1 MGKGPEPNRPPA
13 LADKLL
19 SWLCRDELMEEIRGD
34 LHEFYD
40 MERTEKGVWKA
51 NWSYWYHMLNF
62 LRPFALKKLLS
73 SKNQNSN
80 NTAMYK
86 NYFLIALRN
95 FRKDKLYSFLNLSG
109 LTIGIASCLMI
120 FLYVRDEYSFD
131 KHHEDYEQIYRV
143 VTDLKLGDR
152 EFHRPVAPVVLAEH
166 LTETVPEVEEAARI
180 MVGQFNSVVDLG
192 DKQMQI
198 KNATYATSE
207 ALSVF
212 TIPFIAGDPQGALD
226 DPKTVVMS
234 ESMAAHLFPTENAM
248 GKIVTFNTDDFIVKG
263 IYRDMTENSHFK
275 FDFIM
280 SYAYQTSRFEMGWMS
295 LNTYTYLKLAK
306 GASQAAVEL
315 KLNEAIQTYI
325 APLTQNT
332 FNVPANEINANGNH
346 ARFYLQALADIHL
359 KSNLDR
365 EITVNGSLENVRTIS
380 LIGIIILFI
389 AGINFV
395 NLSTAR
401 AAIRGK
407 EVGVRKVLGS
417 KRKQLITQFL
427 FESTLYSIGAFILA
441 IGVVLLML
449 PYFNQ
454 IIGRELAFSLGG
466 TPPLWLLMLVASIVL
481 GLGAG
486 SYPALVLSSFNP
498 GKTLKGQTQ
507 FKTGKSW
514 LRSSLVVL
522 QFSISTTLIVV
533 TLVVNNQLSYVMDKS
548 LGFDKDKLI
557 TLDIMDL
564 NRYDRN
570 ETVLKNELES
580 QPNIESYSRSGFVP
594 VSGSRREFY
603 LEKMGEGTAKESVN
617 VQSWPVNE
625 TYIPTQGMTLKAGR
639 NFSKELASD
648 TAGLI
653 LNETA
658 AKSLQ
663 LADPVGANVTLKAG
677 NESYAMRVIGIVEDF
692 HYASMKES
700 IKPLIFYQG
709 SDPWSISVRFSG
721 SPQAALSTLKTIW
734 ENNSGG
740 QPFVADLVSQQYTSQ
755 YQKEDQMKGLVNAFS
770 VLAIAVAILGLVG
783 LATFM
788 TEQRRKEM
796 GIRKVLGAKP
806 VQLFAGLLR
815 NFTIPIVISCVLS
828 IPVAYLAANSWL
840 SEYVYR
846 INLSPLFFIG
856 ASLLMILLAW
866 LTVSFQSL
874 KVARSNPTENLRYE

>member
-1 MGKGPEPNRPPA
+1 MQRKQEPNSPPA
-13 LADKLL
+13 LADKILGL
-19 SWLCRDELMEEIRGD
+19 FCRDELLEEIRGD
-34 LHEFYD
+34 LHEFYG
-40 MERTEKGVWKA
+40 MERAEKGTVKA
-51 NWSYWYHMLNF
+51 NWSYWYHMFNF
-62 LRPFALKKLLS
+62 LRPFALKKIHS
-73 SKNQNSN
+73 ATNRNSN

-86 NYFLIALRN
+86 NYFLITLRN

-131 KHHEDYEQIYRV
+131 KHHEDYEQVYRV
-143 VTDLKLGDR
+143 ITDFKLGDR
-152 EFHRPVAPVVLAEH
+152 EFHRPVGPVVLAGH
-166 LTETVPEVEEAARI
+166 LTETVPEVEEAGRI

-192 DKQMQI
+192 EKQLQI

-207 ALSVF
+207 VLSIF
-212 TIPFIAGDPQGALD
+212 TIPFIAGDPQNALD
-226 DPKTVVMS
+226 DPKTVVIS
-234 ESMAAHLFPTENAM
+234 ESMAAHLYPGEDAL
-248 GKIVTFNTDDFIVKG
+248 GKIVTFNADDFIVKG
-263 IYRDMTENSHFK
+263 IYKDMMENGHFK

-280 SYAYQTSRFEMGWMS
+280 SYAYQTSRFEMGWLD
-295 LNTYTYLKLAK
+295 LNTYTYLKLRDGTSIK
-306 GASQAAVEL
+306 AVEQ
-315 KLNEAIQTYI
+315 KLNEALKTHI
-325 APLTQNT
+325 APLTQSA
-332 FNVPANEINANGNH
+332 FNVPADEINANGNH
-346 ARFYLQALADIHL
+346 ARFYLQPLADIHL
-359 KSNLDR
+359 KSNLNR
-365 EITVNGSLENVRTIS
+365 EISVNGSIENVQTVS
-380 LIGIIILFI
+380 LIGVIILFI
-389 AGINFV
+389 AAINFV

-417 KRKQLITQFL
+417 KREQLISQFL
-427 FESTLYSIGAFILA
+427 FESTFYSIGAFILA
-441 IGVVLLML
+441 TGAVALML

-454 IIGRELAFSLGG
+454 IIGRQIELSFGG
-466 TPPLWLLMLVASIVL
+466 TPPLWLIMIVASLVL
-481 GLGAG
+481 GIVAG
-486 SYPALVLSSFNP
+486 SYPALVLSSFSP
-498 GKTLKGQTQ
+498 GKTLKGQSQ

-522 QFSISTTLIVV
+522 QFSISTVLIVV
-533 TLVVNNQLSYVMDKS
+533 TLVVNDQLSFIMDMP
-548 LGFDKDKLI
+548 LGFDKEKLI

-570 ETVLKNELES
+570 EQVLKNELES
-580 QPNIESYSRSGFVP
+580 QPNIESYSRSGYVP
-594 VSGSRREFY
+594 VAGSRRRFF
-603 LEKMGEGTAKESVN
+603 LEKFGEGSKEALS
-617 VQSWPVNE
+617 VQSWPVND
-625 TYIPTQGMTLKAGR
+625 TYVPTLGMNIVAGR
-639 NFSKELASD
+639 NFSPELASD
-648 TAGLI
+648 TLGLI

-663 LADPVGANVTLKAG
+663 LDDPIGANLTLKTG
-677 NESYAMRVIGIVEDF
+677 NGSFDMHVIGIVEDF
-692 HYASMKES
+692 HFASIKES

-709 SDPWSISVRFSG
+709 RDPWSISVRFNG
-721 SPQAALSTLKTIW
+721 SAQEALSTLKDIW

-740 QPFVADLVSQQYTSQ
+740 QPFVADLVSQQYENQ

-806 VQLFAGLLR
+806 MQLFTGLLK
-815 NFTIPIVISCVLS
+815 NFTTPIVISSVLA
-828 IPVAYLAANSWL
+828 IPVAYIAANSWL
-840 SEYVYR
+840 SEYVYH
-846 INLSPLFFIG
+846 ISLSPLFFIG

>member
-1 MGKGPEPNRPPA
+1 MENDTRPNRPPA
-13 LADKLL
+13 LADKILN
-19 SWLCRDELMEEIRGD
+19 WLCRDELIEEIRGD
-34 LHEFYD
+34 LHEFYG
-40 MERTEKGVWKA
+40 MERAEKGALRAKWT
-51 NWSYWYHMLNF
+51 YWYHMLHF
-62 LRPFALKKLLS
+62 LRPFALKKLFS
-73 SKNQNSN
+73 SNSQNSN
-80 NTAMYK
+80 NIAMYK

-131 KHHEDYEQIYRV
+131 KHHEGYEQIYRV

-152 EFHRPVAPVVLAEH
+152 EFHRPLAPVVLAEH
-166 LTETVPEVEEAARI
+166 LTETVPEVEEAARF

-192 DKQMQI
+192 DQQMQI

-212 TIPFIAGDPQGALD
+212 TIPFVAGNPDRALD

-234 ESMAAHLFPTENAM
+234 ESMATHLFPNEDAM

-263 IYRDMTENSHFK
+263 IYKDMTENSHFK

-306 GASQAAVEL
+306 AASPAAVEV
-315 KLNEAIQTYI
+315 KLNEALQTYI
-325 APLTQNT
+325 APLTQET
-332 FNVPANEINANGNH
+332 FNVPADEINANGNH

-365 EITVNGSLENVRTIS
+365 EINANGSLENVRTIS
-380 LIGIIILFI
+380 IIGMIILFI

-427 FESTLYSIGAFILA
+427 FESTLYSFGAFILA
-441 IGVVLLML
+441 TGVVILML

-454 IIGRELAFSLGG
+454 IIGRELSFSLGG
-466 TPPLWLLMLVASIVL
+466 TPPLWLLMTLAAVVL
-481 GLGAG
+481 GVGAG
-486 SYPALVLSSFNP
+486 CYPAFVLSSFNP
-498 GKTLKGQTQ
+498 GKTLKGQSQ

-533 TLVVNNQLSYVMDKS
+533 TLVVNNQLSYVMDKP

-564 NRYDRN
+564 NRYDLN
-570 ETVLKNELES
+570 EEVLKNELES
-580 QPNIESYSRSGFVP
+580 KPNIESYSRSGFVP
-594 VSGSRREFY
+594 VSGSRRQFY
-603 LEKMGEGTAKESVN
+603 LEKYGEGATKESVS

-625 TYIPTQGMTLKAGR
+625 TYIPTQGMSLKAGR
-639 NFSKELASD
+639 NFSKDLASD

-658 AKSLQ
+658 ARSLQ
-663 LADPVGANVTLKAG
+663 LEKPLGARLTLKAG
-677 NESYAMRVIGIVEDF
+677 GDSYNMQVIGIVEDF
-692 HYASMKES
+692 HFASMKES

-721 SPQAALSTLKTIW
+721 SPQEALSTLKNIW

-740 QPFVADLVSQQYTSQ
+740 QPFVADLVSQQYTNQ

-770 VLAIAVAILGLVG
+770 ILAICVAILGLVG

-806 VQLFAGLLR
+806 IQLFAGLLKK
-815 NFTIPIVISCVLS
+815 FTIPIIISCLLAV
-828 IPVAYLAANSWL
+828 PVAYLAANSWL

-846 INLSPLFFIG
+846 ISLSPLFFIG
-856 ASLLMILLAW
+856 ASLLMILMAW

>member
-1 MGKGPEPNRPPA
+1 MRRTPEPNGPPA
-13 LADKLL
+13 LADKIL
-19 SWLCRDELMEEIRGD
+19 SLFCRDELIEEIRGD
-34 LHEFYD
+34 LHELYGI
-40 MERTEKGVWKA
+40 ERAEKSAVKA
-51 NWSYWYHMLNF
+51 NWSYWYHMFNF
-62 LRPFALKKLLS
+62 LRPFALKKMLPA
-73 SKNQNSN
+73 NNRNSN

-131 KHHEDYEQIYRV
+131 KHHENYEQIYRV

-152 EFHRPVAPVVLAEH
+152 EFHRPLSPVVLADH
-166 LTETVPEVEEAARI
+166 LTETVPEVAEAARI
-180 MVGQFNSVVDLG
+180 MVGQFTSVVDLG
-192 DKQMQI
+192 EKQLQI

-207 ALSVF
+207 ALSLF
-212 TIPFIAGDPQGALD
+212 TIPFVAGDPKGALD

-234 ESMAAHLFPTENAM
+234 ESMAAHLYPGENAL
-248 GKIVTFNTDDFIVKG
+248 GKIVTFNADEFIVKG
-263 IYRDMTENSHFK
+263 IYQDMKKNGHFK

-280 SYAYQTSRFEMGWMS
+280 SYGYQTSRFEMGWMS
-295 LNTYTYLKLAK
+295 LNTYTYLKLSE
-306 GASQAAVEL
+306 GASPEAVEG
-315 KLNEAIQTYI
+315 KLNEALKTYI
-325 APLTQNT
+325 APLTKST
-332 FNVPANEINANGNH
+332 FNVAASEINANGNH

-365 EITVNGSLENVRTIS
+365 EINPNGSIENVRTIS
-380 LIGIIILFI
+380 IIGLIILFI
-389 AGINFV
+389 ASINFV

-441 IGVVLLML
+441 TGVVMLML
-449 PYFNQ
+449 PYFNGL
-454 IIGRELAFSLGG
+454 ISREIEFNIGG
-466 TPPLWLLMLVASIVL
+466 TPPLWLIMLAASIVL

-486 SYPALVLSSFNP
+486 SYPAFVLSSFNP

-533 TLVVNNQLSYVMDKS
+533 TLVVNNQLNFVMDKP

-570 ETVLKNELES
+570 EEVLKNELES
-580 QPNIESYSRSGFVP
+580 KPNIESYSRSGFVP

-603 LEKMGEGTAKESVN
+603 LEKFREGANKESVS
-617 VQSWPVNE
+617 VQSWPINE
-625 TYIPTQGMTLKAGR
+625 SYIPTQGMTLKVGR
-639 NFSKELASD
+639 NFSEEMASD
-648 TAGLI
+648 TSGLI

-663 LADPVGANVTLKAG
+663 LADPIGASLIMKAG
-677 NESYAMRVIGIVEDF
+677 NESYNMRVIGVVEDF
-692 HYASMKES
+692 HFASMKES
-700 IKPLIFYQG
+700 IKPLILYQG
-709 SDPWSISVRFSG
+709 RDPWSISVRFNG
-721 SPQAALSTLKTIW
+721 SPQEALSTLKTIW
-734 ENNSGG
+734 ETNSGG
-740 QPFVADLVSQQYTSQ
+740 QPFVADLVSQQYENQ

-806 VQLFAGLLR
+806 SQLFAGLLK
-815 NFTIPIVISCVLS
+815 NFTTPIVISSVLA
-828 IPVAYLAANSWL
+828 IPVAYIAANSWL

-846 INLSPLFFIG
+846 ISLSPLFFIG